1 MTSLGSQDIWNH
13 LDSLTKP
20 ARSLGRLEELAARLC
35 EVQQTL
41 APQTTP
47 RRIVLFAGDHG
58 VAGSGV
64 SAWPSEVTRLM
75 VKNIRAG
82 GAASTVLAR
91 QTRTDAVLID
101 VGVLGDVCADEGQ
114 LPAER
119 PGVRFRRRRIRAGT
133 RDLALEPALLLDEFE
148 AAIQVGR
155 DEARRAASDGMRV
168 VAAGEMG
175 IGNTTPSACVAML
188 LADVPLGEAVGRG
201 AGADDAVLDRKRQV
215 VEEAVARVRR
225 QWAREPLVALAA
237 VAGLEIAAMAGF
249 YAEAHAAGLTIV
261 LDGYVAGAAALI
273 AEVLTPGVTGSMVA
287 SHLSAEPGH
296 RFVLD
301 RLRLGPFLHWNLRLG
316 EGTGALLLMPLLDAA
331 AAITTQ
337 MARLQDLGFS
347 RKIEP

>member
-41 APQTTP
+41 FPQTTP

-58 VAGSGV
+58 VTASGV
-64 SAWPSEVTRLM
+64 TAWPSEVTRLM

-91 QTRTDAVLID
+91 QTQTDAMLID

-114 LPAER
+114 APAER
-119 PGVRFRRRRIRAGT
+119 PGIRFRRRRIRAGT